1 MSKDMEE
8 FDLKNIWKMSNDQAK
23 VYYQSI
29 EPEVLEISR
38 KKSNDLLQEIKRNA
52 INETITG
59 VILMFAIFYFMRNH
73 PYVWILYSCTVI
85 LVITSYFSTK
95 KFIHEIKSISTRNVV
110 ESIGSYHK
118 VLSKALKKLKFLVWI
133 FVPISFILGL
143 LASFTDN
150 GNDLEI
156 LTRWDGILLTIGIS
170 VPILF
175 GMLWFVS
182 KKYIFYMYESQIIEL
197 KKIYDD
203 LKNQEKIL

>member
-1 MSKDMEE
+1 MEE
-8 FDLKNIWKMSNDQAK
+8 FDLKNIWKISDEQAK

-52 INETITG
+52 INETVTG
-59 VILMFAIFYFMRNH
+59 VALMLIIFYLFRNH
-73 PYVWILYSCTVI
+73 PYVWVLYSCTVI
-85 LVITSYFSTK
+85 LVLSSYFSTK
-95 KFIHEIKSISTRNVV
+95 EFIHEIKSVSTQNVV
-110 ESIGSYHK
+110 ESIGNYHK
-118 VLSKALKKLKFLVWI
+118 ILSKALKKLKFLIWI
-133 FVPISFILGL
+133 FVPISFVLGL

-150 GNDLEI
+150 GKDLEI

-170 VPILF
+170 VPVLF

-182 KKYIFYMYESQIIEL
+182 KKYIFFMYEGRINEL

-203 LKNQEKIL
+203 LKSQERNL